1 VDKVFFLGGL
11 AGVIGG
17 FAVIFYQAF
26 IFLSSNVWNSYTLL
40 NAVDGGP
47 AALADMVAASPGLTD
62 ILDKCPLSAAL
73 IAIGLIF
80 LWIAGKLRNRYA

>member
-1 VDKVFFLGGL
+1 MDKVFFLGGI

-17 FAVIFYQAF
+17 FSVIFYQALM
-26 IFLSSNVWNSYTLL
+26 FLRNNIWNPFSLL
-40 NAVDGGP
+40 TAVDRGP
-47 AALADMVAASPGLTD
+47 ASLANVVAASPGLTD

-73 IAIGLIF
+73 IAFGLIL